1 MLGRIEAE
9 LQPEIERA
17 AAAAVPGSAN
27 PSLQRLLDA
36 DDLVVAFDDAGLVE
50 QRAIVRALFKVTV
63 MRAKVKGRKF
73 DQRRVLVEA
82 QTLE

>member
-9 LQPEIERA
+9 LQPDIERA
-17 AAAAVPGSAN
+17 AAAAVPRSAD

-36 DDLVVAFDDAGLVE
+36 DDLMLAFDNAGLVE

-63 MRAKVKGRKF
+63 NRATVKGRKF
-73 DQRRVLVEA
+73 DQHRILVESPD
-82 QTLE
+82 L